1 MTDQFTTVKAPLTE
15 AQGAALISANPVQ
28 FIVSEEDHG
37 VLALP
42 PGWTHT
48 GIEPNLPAPVRQ
60 TGNHVTRSAAGFAAL
75 VESLAEPAPDSVGV
89 VGFRLTRRDD
99 YQLKAVINPGTCVA
113 PAFDDLTVCLAPT
126 SSPEISPWAQAL
138 AMPLAAWEQ
147 FVEDHAIEIDAAA
160 NVQKQA
166 PTSADVLN
174 DARNWVVESRR
185 TVSRL
190 KTETE
195 RSEADEYKATIV
207 GKALPRLFIAVPV
220 LQHGPVRVLSVR
232 IVRDLDNSTIRPVIT
247 GWAGILTAEVNRE
260 IAAAGEL
267 LNATIIA

>member
-1 MTDQFTTVKAPLTE
+1 MTDQLTE
-15 AQGAALISANPVQ
+15 AQGAALISAHPVQ

-42 PGWTHT
+42 PGWSHT
-48 GIEPNLPAPVRQ
+48 VIEPNLPAPVRQ
-60 TGNHVTRSAAGFAAL
+60 TGNHVTRTAAGFAAL
-75 VESLAEPAPDSVGV
+75 VDSLAEPAPDAVDV

-99 YQLKAVINPGTCVA
+99 SLKAVINPGTCQT
-113 PAFDDLTVCLAPT
+113 PAFDGLSVLLSPAP
-126 SSPEISPWAQAL
+126 SQEISPWAQAL

-147 FVEDHAIEIDAAA
+147 FVEDHATEVDAAA

-195 RSEADEYKATIV
+195 QSEADEFKATIV
-207 GKALPRLFIAVPV
+207 SKALPRLLIAVPV

-247 GWAGILTAEVNRE
+247 GLTGILTAEVNRE

-267 LNATIIA
+267 LNAEIIA